1 MSRNNRDK
9 ETDQN
14 GLEYWEKIRQSD
26 SIAFSYIFQ
35 KYYQALYQFAG
46 RFVKDA
52 QTAENIVQDVFVKL
66 WTNRENCLITS
77 SLKSY
82 LYAATRNTALNYLR
96 SEKKQISTNDLVN
109 DKQDTAANPEE
120 RIIEN
125 EIIGRVHKAIEKLPE
140 KCRYIYLMKR
150 YDDLKYHEIAEIL
163 DVSINTVKTQ
173 MKRAV
178 KSLMTN
184 LSYLKA
190 NIIE

>member
-1 MSRNNRDK
+1 MNRDNRNNG
-9 ETDQN
+9 TDQT
-14 GLEYWEKIRQSD
+14 GLEYWERIRQGD
-26 SIAFSYIFQ
+26 NTAFSQIFQ

-82 LYAATRNTALNYLR
+82 LYAATRNTALNFL
-96 SEKKQISTNDLVN
+96 SHEKKQLSTEDLMS
-109 DKQDTAANPEE
+109 DRRDTTANPEE

-125 EIIGRVHKAIEKLPE
+125 EMIDGVHKAIEKLPE
-140 KCRYIYLMKR
+140 KCRYVYLMKR

-163 DVSINTVKTQ
+163 DISINTVKTQ
-173 MKRAV
+173 MKRAL
-178 KSLMTN
+178 KSLLKN
-184 LSYLKA
+184 LAYLKT
-190 NIIE
+190 NII

>member
-1 MSRNNRDK
+1 MNRDNRNNG
-9 ETDQN
+9 TDQT
-14 GLEYWEKIRQSD
+14 GLEFWEKIRLGD
-26 SIAFSYIFQ
+26 STAFSYVFQ

-82 LYAATRNTALNYLR
+82 LYAATRNTALNFLSR
-96 SEKKQISTNDLVN
+96 EKKQLSTEDLMS
-109 DKQDTAANPEE
+109 DRQDTTANPEE

-125 EIIGRVHKAIEKLPE
+125 EMIDEVYKAIEKLPE

-150 YDDLKYHEIAEIL
+150 YDDLKYLEIAEIL
-163 DVSINTVKTQ
+163 DISINTVKTQ
-173 MKRAV
+173 MKRAL
-178 KSLMTN
+178 KSLLKN
-184 LSYLKA
+184 LAYLKT
-190 NIIE
+190 NII

>member
-1 MSRNNRDK
+1 MNRDNRNNG
-9 ETDQN
+9 TDQT
-14 GLEYWEKIRQSD
+14 GLEFWEKIRLGD
-26 SIAFSYIFQ
+26 STAFSYVFQ

-82 LYAATRNTALNYLR
+82 LYAATRNTALNFL
-96 SEKKQISTNDLVN
+96 SHEKKQLSTEDLMS
-109 DKQDTAANPEE
+109 DRRDTTANPEE

-125 EIIGRVHKAIEKLPE
+125 EMIDGVHKAIEKLPE
-140 KCRYIYLMKR
+140 KCRYVYLMKR

-163 DVSINTVKTQ
+163 DISINTVKTQ
-173 MKRAV
+173 MKRAL
-178 KSLMTN
+178 KSLLKN
-184 LSYLKA
+184 LAYLKT
-190 NIIE
+190 NII

>member
-1 MSRNNRDK
+1 MNRDNRNNG
-9 ETDQN
+9 TDQT
-14 GLEYWEKIRQSD
+14 GLEYWERIRQGD
-26 SIAFSYIFQ
+26 NTAFSQIFQ

-82 LYAATRNTALNYLR
+82 LYAATRNTALNFLSR
-96 SEKKQISTNDLVN
+96 EKKQLSTEDLMS
-109 DKQDTAANPEE
+109 DRQDTTANPEE

-125 EIIGRVHKAIEKLPE
+125 EMIDEIHKAIEKLPE
-140 KCRYIYLMKR
+140 KCRYVYLMKR

-163 DVSINTVKTQ
+163 DISINTVKTQ
-173 MKRAV
+173 MKRAL
-178 KSLMTN
+178 KSLLKN
-184 LSYLKA
+184 LAYLKT
-190 NIIE
+190 NII

>member
-1 MSRNNRDK
+1 MNRDNRNNG
-9 ETDQN
+9 TDQT
-14 GLEYWEKIRQSD
+14 GLEYWERIRQGD
-26 SIAFSYIFQ
+26 NTAFSQIFQ

-82 LYAATRNTALNYLR
+82 LYAATRNTALNFLSR
-96 SEKKQISTNDLVN
+96 EKKQLSTEDLMS
-109 DKQDTAANPEE
+109 DRQDTTANPEE

-125 EIIGRVHKAIEKLPE
+125 EMIDGVHKAIEKLPE
-140 KCRYIYLMKR
+140 KCRYVYLMKR

-163 DVSINTVKTQ
+163 DISINTVKTQ
-173 MKRAV
+173 MKRAL
-178 KSLMTN
+178 KSLLKN
-184 LSYLKA
+184 LAYLKT
-190 NIIE
+190 NII

>member
-1 MSRNNRDK
+1 MNRDNRNNG
-9 ETDQN
+9 TDQT
-14 GLEYWEKIRQSD
+14 GLEFWEKIRLGD
-26 SIAFSYIFQ
+26 STAFSYVFQ

-82 LYAATRNTALNYLR
+82 LYAATRNTALNFL
-96 SEKKQISTNDLVN
+96 SHEKKQLSIEDLMS
-109 DKQDTAANPEE
+109 DRRDTTANPEE

-125 EIIGRVHKAIEKLPE
+125 EMIDGVHKAIEKLPE
-140 KCRYIYLMKR
+140 KCRYVYLMKR

-163 DVSINTVKTQ
+163 DISINTVKTQ
-173 MKRAV
+173 MKRAL
-178 KSLMTN
+178 KSLLKN
-184 LSYLKA
+184 LAYLKT
-190 NIIE
+190 NII

>member
-1 MSRNNRDK
+1 MNRDNRNNG
-9 ETDQN
+9 TDQT
-14 GLEYWEKIRQSD
+14 GLEFWEKIRLGD
-26 SIAFSYIFQ
+26 STAFSYVFQ

-82 LYAATRNTALNYLR
+82 LYAATRNTALNFLSR
-96 SEKKQISTNDLVN
+96 EKKQLSTEDLMS
-109 DKQDTAANPEE
+109 DRQDTTANPEE

-125 EIIGRVHKAIEKLPE
+125 EMIDEIHKAIEKLPE
-140 KCRYIYLMKR
+140 KCRYVYLMKR

-163 DVSINTVKTQ
+163 DISINTVKTQ
-173 MKRAV
+173 MKRAL
-178 KSLMTN
+178 KSLLKN
-184 LSYLKA
+184 LAYLKT
-190 NIIE
+190 NII

>member
-1 MSRNNRDK
+1 MNRDNRNNG
-9 ETDQN
+9 TDQT
-14 GLEYWEKIRQSD
+14 GLEYWERIRQGD
-26 SIAFSYIFQ
+26 NTAFSQIFQ

-82 LYAATRNTALNYLR
+82 LYAATRNTALNFLSR
-96 SEKKQISTNDLVN
+96 EKKQLSTEYLMSDR
-109 DKQDTAANPEE
+109 QDTTANPEE

-125 EIIGRVHKAIEKLPE
+125 EMIDGVHKAIEKLPD
-140 KCRYIYLMKR
+140 KCRSIYLMKR

-163 DVSINTVKTQ
+163 DISINTVKTQ
-173 MKRAV
+173 MKRAL
-178 KSLMTN
+178 KSLLKN
-184 LSYLKA
+184 LAYLKT
-190 NIIE
+190 NII

>member
-1 MSRNNRDK
+1 MNRDNRNNG
-9 ETDQN
+9 TDQT
-14 GLEYWEKIRQSD
+14 GLEFWEKIRLGD
-26 SIAFSYIFQ
+26 STAFSYVFQ

-82 LYAATRNTALNYLR
+82 LYAATRNTALNFLSR
-96 SEKKQISTNDLVN
+96 EKKQLSTEDLMS
-109 DKQDTAANPEE
+109 DRQDTTANPEE

-125 EIIGRVHKAIEKLPE
+125 EMIDGVHKAIEKLPE
-140 KCRYIYLMKR
+140 KCRSIYLMKR

-163 DVSINTVKTQ
+163 DISINTVKTQ
-173 MKRAV
+173 MKRAL
-178 KSLMTN
+178 KSLLKN
-184 LSYLKA
+184 LAYLKT
-190 NIIE
+190 NII

>member
-1 MSRNNRDK
+1 MNRDNRNNG
-9 ETDQN
+9 TDQT
-14 GLEYWEKIRQSD
+14 GLEFWEKIRLGD
-26 SIAFSYIFQ
+26 STAFSYVFQ

-82 LYAATRNTALNYLR
+82 LYAATRNTALNFLSR
-96 SEKKQISTNDLVN
+96 EKKQLSTEDLMS
-109 DKQDTAANPEE
+109 DRQDTTANPEE

-125 EIIGRVHKAIEKLPE
+125 EMIDGVHKAIEKLPE
-140 KCRYIYLMKR
+140 KCRYVYLMKR

-163 DVSINTVKTQ
+163 DISINTVKTQ
-173 MKRAV
+173 MKRAL
-178 KSLMTN
+178 KSLLKN
-184 LSYLKA
+184 LAYLKT
-190 NIIE
+190 NII

>member
-1 MSRNNRDK
+1 MNRNNRNK
-9 ETDQN
+9 ETDQT
-14 GLEYWEKIRQSD
+14 GLEYWEKIRQGD
-26 SIAFSYIFQ
+26 STSFSYIFQ

-46 RFVKDA
+46 RFIKDA

-66 WTNRENCLITS
+66 WMNRENCLITS

-96 SEKKQISTNDLVN
+96 SEKKQISTNDLMN
-109 DKQDTAANPEE
+109 DRQDTAANPEE

-125 EIIGRVHKAIEKLPE
+125 EMIDRVHKAIEKLPE

-178 KSLMTN
+178 KSLMMN

>member
-1 MSRNNRDK
+1 MNRDNRNNG
-9 ETDQN
+9 TDQT
-14 GLEYWEKIRQSD
+14 GLEFWEKIRLGD
-26 SIAFSYIFQ
+26 STAFSYVFQ

-82 LYAATRNTALNYLR
+82 LYAATRNTALNFLSR
-96 SEKKQISTNDLVN
+96 EKKQLSTEDLMS
-109 DKQDTAANPEE
+109 DRQDTTANPEE

-125 EIIGRVHKAIEKLPE
+125 EMIDEVYKAIEKLPE
-140 KCRYIYLMKR
+140 KCRYVYLMKR

-163 DVSINTVKTQ
+163 DISINTVKTQ
-173 MKRAV
+173 MKRAL
-178 KSLMTN
+178 KSLLKN
-184 LSYLKA
+184 LAYLKT
-190 NIIE
+190 NII